1 MSSESSTMSL
11 RDTILVSAGQDF
23 HDIIVSPH
31 WRHPNKPPP
40 SAETIARARDYLD
53 RVKSLL
59 FANVASFPA
68 TPHLEKLYA
77 AQRNVVAQCGD
88 TLAQIAGRFVD
99 AVTPPN
105 SFRRVELHQRV
116 SRASTSAL
124 KKLHAALFEASQNTD
139 AGKDFLRVSKSVD
152 RLLGAAKSIEDQIAL
167 RGDDADPE
175 WLDLMRAK
183 VAENRAAAELV
194 AKADAATDGADAA
207 ASDIKRF
214 EDAWMATQ
222 EYTLYAEM
230 GALLEQLYAVEPLD
244 ALHDT
249 AYALMNTGKLSVES
263 GDAFEARVARSV
275 RDIVE
280 LCGFDGD
287 WFDECERANGT
298 LERAKRD
305 STDAPWIDQS
315 QSAHSIRCGELGKRN
330 LRVEFNL
337 PLYVP
342 EKRKTGDV
350 VVASGEVD
358 GLVYDART
366 NEVLI
371 WIEAKAH
378 APDLPKADAQREQ
391 LLRKLFVSGGFVS
404 RERSKVPW
412 FSAANFARFQ
422 DPAVRALNSVIATR
436 PPPPDCPIR
445 VPSYVTVHLQRAVW
459 ADDDEHLLD
468 QLDSIRM
475 AVRKQDQRSPKQIV
489 QYYESFNAL
498 DRIKLLPFDERPVA

>member
-1 MSSESSTMSL
+1 MSL
-11 RDTILVSAGQDF
+11 RETILVSAGQDF

-40 SAETIARARDYLD
+40 SAATIARAREYLD
-53 RVKSLL
+53 RVKSQLY
-59 FANVASFPA
+59 ANVASFPA

-77 AQRNVVAQCGD
+77 AQRSVVAQCGE
-88 TLAQIAGRFVD
+88 TLSLIAGRFVD

-105 SFRRVELHQRV
+105 SFRRLELRQRV
-116 SRASTSAL
+116 MRASTSAL
-124 KKLHAALFEASQNTD
+124 KKLHSALFEASQFTD
-139 AGKDFLRVSKSVD
+139 AGKDFMRVSKSVD

-175 WLDLMRAK
+175 WIEQMRAK
-183 VAENRAAAELV
+183 IAENRAAAELV
-194 AKADAATDGADAA
+194 ARADSTDGAAA

-214 EDAWMATQ
+214 EEAWMATP
-222 EYTLYAEM
+222 EYQLYAEM
-230 GALLEQLYAVEPLD
+230 GGLLQQLNAVEPLD

-249 AYALMNTGKLSVES
+249 AYSLMNTGKLNVES

-275 RDIVE
+275 REIVE

-287 WFDECERANGT
+287 WFDECERANGP

-305 STDAPWIDQS
+305 STDAPWVDQS
-315 QSAHSIRCGELGKRN
+315 QSAHSIRCAELGKRN

-342 EKRKTGDV
+342 EQRKTGDIF
-350 VVASGEVD
+350 VASGEVD

-391 LLRKLFVSGGFVS
+391 LLRKLFASGGFVS

-422 DPAVRALNSVIATR
+422 EPAACALYSVIATR

-459 ADDDEHLLD
+459 ADDDDHLLD

-475 AVRKQDQRSPKQIV
+475 AVRKQDQRSPRQIV

-498 DRIKLLPFDERPVA
+498 DRIKLLPFDETPAA